1 MHTNILKTT
10 ETFIKESQIK
20 HKNENGLPLFNYTK
34 TKYINAKTKVIITCS
49 EHGDF
54 NQTPGE
60 HLRGYGCFKCGC
72 EKRSRIQCLTIEEF
86 IQKAQTKNIKEN
98 GEPLWSYE
106 KTKYINAK
114 TKVII
119 TCNKHGDFKVTPNKH
134 LTRGDACN
142 ICSREQMCI
151 KMSSNTI
158 EFIKKAQVSHINEN
172 DREPIYTYKNTI
184 YKNSHT
190 KVIITCSKHGDFLQ
204 TPANH
209 LWGYGCIKC
218 SQENSGSS
226 QRLTTDEFIK
236 KAQQKHKNDN
246 GEPIY
251 MYKNTQYINA
261 HTQVEIICNIH
272 GTFKQIPCNHLNGNG
287 CPKCCQTNCSKS
299 QIEWLKFISKLNNIH
314 IIHSL
319 NGGEFV
325 IPNTKFKADGYCKET
340 NTIYEYHG
348 DYWHGNPKRFDKDK
362 INKTTDCTF
371 GELYKTTLER
381 EQIIKELG
389 YNLIIMWENDWNKIN
404 KSIKYLQRKLRMI
417 YL

>member
-54 NQTPGE
+54 NQTPGDN
-60 HLRGYGCFKCGC
+60 LRGYGCFKCGV

-86 IQKAQTKNIKEN
+86 IKKAQQKHKNDN
-98 GEPLWSYE
+98 GGPLWSYE

-119 TCNKHGDFKVTPNKH
+119 TCN
-134 LTRGDACN
+134 
-142 ICSREQMCI
+142 E
-151 KMSSNTI
+151 
-158 EFIKKAQVSHINEN
+158 
-172 DREPIYTYKNTI
+172 
-184 YKNSHT
+184 
-190 KVIITCSKHGDFLQ
+190 HGDFLQ
-204 TPANH
+204 TPNGH
-209 LWGYGCIKC
+209 LWGFGCIKC

-251 MYKNTQYINA
+251 TYKNIQYINA

-272 GTFKQIPCNHLNGNG
+272 GTFKQRPNGHLNGYG
-287 CPKCCQTNCSKS
+287 CPKCCQTNFSKS

-348 DYWHGNPKRFDKDK
+348 DYWHGNPNRFDKDK

-371 GELYKTTLER
+371 GELYKNTLER

-389 YNLIIMWENDWNKIN
+389 YNLVIMWENDWKKIN
-404 KSIKYLQRKLRMI
+404 KSIKYLQQKFKNLHLFLHDKHFKYVKSTQLMQRNSL
-417 YL
+417 